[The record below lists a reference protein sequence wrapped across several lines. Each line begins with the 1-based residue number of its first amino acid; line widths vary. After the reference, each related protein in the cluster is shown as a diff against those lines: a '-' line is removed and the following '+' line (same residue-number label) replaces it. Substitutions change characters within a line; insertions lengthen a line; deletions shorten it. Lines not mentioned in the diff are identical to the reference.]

1 MSQLADVTVGP
12 HLKVPCVKVSPQ
24 TINRKVFESVE
35 KSLSDS
41 AVWGKERERQREKT
55 KQERAGLHSH
65 SSEICVLPVDEEA
78 EGGQGCAQL
87 GGLAAGRWQ
96 EGVVLQLLEG

>member
-1 MSQLADVTVGP
+1 MMPNISWFPSMSQLADVTVGP

-41 AVWGKERERQREKT
+41 AVWGKGRERKKKNMLDSIARVQKYVCFLLMRRQKED
-55 KQERAGLHSH
+55 RDAPSL
-65 SSEICVLPVDEEA
+65 EA
-78 EGGQGCAQL
+78 SLQAV
-87 GGLAAGRWQ
+87 GRR
-96 EGVVLQLLEG
+96 V